1 MVPKEGGELSKP
13 SEDPFHAML
22 GKALVDLEY
31 RGRLLNPE
39 TRADALKEIGVA
51 DPNEEQLQ
59 AVENAKTALQSLYGS
74 FGEGVGA
81 A

>member
-1 MVPKEGGELSKP
+1 MVPEEGGELSKP

-22 GKALVDLEY
+22 GKALVDLDY
-31 RGRLLNPE
+31 RDRLLDPT

-51 DPNEEQLQ
+51 DPSEDQLT
-59 AVENAKTALQSLYGS
+59 AVENAKTALQTLSGS